1 MTGFRAVTALCGV
14 LLLAACG
21 GAEPR
26 WASDDVVSR
35 AVYQHP
41 GPTSITLFTARGRD
55 GSGAHTGLLINGSQR
70 VVFDPAGNFAHASFA
85 ERNDVIFGMT
95 DSMLETYIA
104 FYTNENLELLSQ
116 TLIVPPQ
123 TAEQIMQAAMAY
135 GAVPKAHCA
144 QSVTDILQ
152 DIPGFESLPRTWFPM
167 RLHRA
172 FAELPGI
179 QSRLYERDIAEGIEA
194 PR

>member
-1 MTGFRAVTALCGV
+1 MPNSRVVTALCGA
-14 LLLAACG
+14 LLLAGCG
-21 GAEPR
+21 GPEPR

-70 VVFDPAGNFAHASFA
+70 VVFDPAGNFAHDSFA

-95 DSMLETYIA
+95 DAMLEAYIA

-116 TLIVPPQ
+116 TMVVSPEI
-123 TAEQIMQAAMAY
+123 AEQIMQSAMAY

-144 QSVTDILQ
+144 QSVTDILE
-152 DIPGFESLPRTWFPM
+152 DVPGFQSLPRTWFPM

-172 FAELPGI
+172 FAELPGV
-179 QSRLYERDIAEGIEA
+179 QNRLYDRDIAEGIEA